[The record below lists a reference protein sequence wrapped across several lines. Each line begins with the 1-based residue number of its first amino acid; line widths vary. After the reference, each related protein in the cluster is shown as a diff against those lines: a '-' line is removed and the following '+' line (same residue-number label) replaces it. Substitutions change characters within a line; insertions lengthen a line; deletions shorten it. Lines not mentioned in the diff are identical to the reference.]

1 MSILSGL
8 KDKLKKEVVDKVAA
22 AVKSE
27 VEKAKE
33 AAAELEAEKEAPTG
47 SVIGGG
53 MASNSTIG
61 GHTGFVIG
69 GGSAAPEGEY
79 HEKSWYQDVPAEEC
93 QFNYP
98 GTYLEYFDMIFR
110 EDFPEYQVEFAA
122 VQPRRKY
129 TYTFRRDGA
138 EALVVELMASACESN
153 QIRKECMARQLPYLR
168 FYFDHNGWWN
178 TRAYVKKR
186 VGKALGR

>member
-8 KDKLKKEVVDKVAA
+8 KDKFKKEVIDKVA
-22 AVKSE
+22 
-27 VEKAKE
+27 E
-33 AAAELEAEKEAPTG
+33 AIRTEAEKLESEAKAESGELPTG

-53 MASNSTIG
+53 MPTGAGIG

-178 TRAYVKKR
+178 TRAYVKER